1 MAIDKIRNDLLRR
14 LLVEYRI
21 MAILL
26 SKISSENITEEDV

>member
-21 MAILL
+21 MTILL